1 MPSRSLTAGASAPQ
15 TASNV
20 SERGDKEAVASGEV
34 FPDREACLRLVSAL
48 AIEQPEEWLIGRRY
62 PDMEE
67 LQSVALTLTRARHA
81 HASG

>member
-20 SERGDKEAVASGEV
+20 SERGDKEAVASSGEV
-34 FPDREACLRLVSAL
+34 FPAREARLRLVSAL

-67 LQSVALTLTRARHA
+67 LPVVC
-81 HASG
+81 

>member
-20 SERGDKEAVASGEV
+20 SERGDKEADASGEDLPRSRGV
-34 FPDREACLRLVSAL
+34 LEAGECL

-67 LQSVALTLTRARHA
+67 LQRVALTLTRARHA